1 MGKVLIT
8 GCTGFIGSH
17 LVEKLI
23 KEGYYIVAIDNL
35 SRGKIENLNSV
46 INDITF
52 IHGDITNFDLIKD
65 SVRKVDAVYHLA
77 ALSRVI
83 PSIQSPKLCFKSN
96 VTGTEII
103 ARLCAKY
110 KKKLIFS
117 SSREVYGDAEY
128 IPVDEKHPLNP
139 KNPYGAS
146 KVAGEKII
154 EAYSKCYGLDHV
166 ILRLGNVYGE
176 RDFERVIPL
185 YIDKCLK
192 GDDLI
197 VYGGNQVLD
206 FVFISDVIDALLK
219 AVDISNDNDKFNVG
233 SGVGVRI
240 IELAKHIKGLI
251 NTNSQILIKK
261 SRKGEVEEFI
271 ADISKIKKSLGWR
284 PAIKLEDG
292 LNDTIKRIINKKMDT
307 EPARVKTEN
316 AR

>member
-1 MGKVLIT
+1 MNRILVT
-8 GCTGFIGSH
+8 GGTGFIGSH
-17 LVEKLI
+17 LVEELV
-23 KEGYYIVAIDNL
+23 KEGYDIVVVDNL

-46 INDITF
+46 IKGVKLIQ
-52 IHGDITNFDLIKD
+52 GDITNLDLIND
-65 SVRKVDAVYHLA
+65 IVRKVDVVYHLA

-83 PSIQSPKLCFKSN
+83 PSIQNPELCFKSN
-96 VTGTEII
+96 VVGTEII

-154 EAYSKCYGLDHV
+154 EAYSKSYGLDYV

-185 YIDKCLK
+185 FIDKCLK
-192 GDDLI
+192 GDDLV
-197 VYGGNQVLD
+197 VYGGNQILD
-206 FVFISDVIDALLK
+206 FVYISDVIDTLLK
-219 AVDISNDNDKFNVG
+219 AADMSNDNDKFNVG
-233 SGVGVRI
+233 SGVGVKI
-240 IELAKHIKGLI
+240 IDLAKLIKGVI
-251 NTNSQILIKK
+251 NTNSKILIGNP
-261 SRKGEVEEFI
+261 RKGEVEEFI

-284 PAIKLEDG
+284 PDVKLEEG
-292 LNDTIKRIINKKMDT
+292 LNDTIKRMVNDKS
-307 EPARVKTEN
+307 RVGC
-316 AR
+316 

>member
-23 KEGYYIVAIDNL
+23 KGGYEIVAIDNL
-35 SRGKIENLNSV
+35 SRGKIENLDSV

-52 IHGDITNFDLIKD
+52 IQDDITNLDLMRDI
-65 SVRKVDAVYHLA
+65 VRKVDVVYHLA

-83 PSIQSPKLCFKSN
+83 PAIQNPELCFKSN

-110 KKKLIFS
+110 RKKLIFS

-128 IPVDEKHPLNP
+128 IPVDEKHSLNQ

-154 EAYSKCYGLDHV
+154 EAYSNCYGLDFA

-185 YIDKCLK
+185 FIDKCLK
-192 GDDLI
+192 GEDLI

-206 FVFISDVIDALLK
+206 FVFISDVMDALLT
-219 AVDISNDNDKFNVG
+219 AVDISNDTLNVG
-233 SGVGVRI
+233 SGVGVKI
-240 IELAKHIKGLI
+240 IELAKHIKGLL
-251 NTNSQILIKK
+251 NTNSQIIINNP
-261 SRKGEVEEFI
+261 RRGEVEEFV
-271 ADISKIKKSLGWR
+271 ADISKIKSSLGWK
-284 PAIKLEDG
+284 PKVKLEEG
-292 LNDTIKRIINKKMDT
+292 LNDTITRINNESRAEVT
-307 EPARVKTEN
+307 
-316 AR
+316 

>member
-23 KEGYYIVAIDNL
+23 KDGYDIEAIDNL
-35 SRGKIENLNSV
+35 SRGKIENLNSL
-46 INDITF
+46 INGITF

-65 SVRKVDAVYHLA
+65 IVRKVDVVYHLA

-83 PSIQSPKLCFKSN
+83 PAIQSPELCFKSN
-96 VTGTEII
+96 ATGTEII

-146 KVAGEKII
+146 KVAGEKIV
-154 EAYSKCYGLDHV
+154 EAYSKCYGLDYV

-185 YIDKCLK
+185 FIDKCLK

-206 FVFISDVIDALLK
+206 FVFISDVVDALLK
-219 AVDISNDNDKFNVG
+219 AVDISNDTFNVG
-233 SGVGVRI
+233 SGVGVKI
-240 IELAKHIKGLI
+240 IELAELIKGLI
-251 NTNSQILIKK
+251 NTNSQIIINNP
-261 SRKGEVEEFI
+261 RKGEVEEFI
-271 ADISKIKKSLGWR
+271 ADISRIKNSLGWR

-292 LNDTIKRIINKKMDT
+292 LNDTINRINNKG
-307 EPARVKTEN
+307 RVGV
-316 AR
+316 R

>member
-1 MGKVLIT
+1 L
-8 GCTGFIGSH
+8 
-17 LVEKLI
+17 
-23 KEGYYIVAIDNL
+23 
-35 SRGKIENLNSV
+35 
-46 INDITF
+46 IND
-52 IHGDITNFDLIKD
+52 G
-65 SVRKVDAVYHLA
+65 VRKADVVYHLA

-83 PSIQSPKLCFKSN
+83 PSIQNPELCFKNN
-96 VTGTEII
+96 VAGTEII

-185 YIDKCLK
+185 FIDKCLK
-192 GDDLI
+192 GENLI

-206 FVFISDVIDALLK
+206 FVFISDVIDGLLK
-219 AVDISNDNDKFNVG
+219 AVDMSNDNDKFNVG
-233 SGVGVRI
+233 SGVGVKI
-240 IELAKHIKGLI
+240 IELAKRIKGLI

-271 ADISKIKKSLGWR
+271 ADINKIKNSLGWR
-284 PAIKLEDG
+284 PKPTLEEG
-292 LNDTIKRIINKKMDT
+292 LNDTINRIVNKKMDT
-307 EPARVKTEN
+307 EPAKVKTEN

>member
-1 MGKVLIT
+1 MNWILVT
-8 GCTGFIGSH
+8 GGAGFIGSH

-23 KEGYYIVAIDNL
+23 KDGYDIEVIDNL

-46 INDITF
+46 INGITF
-52 IHGDITNFDLIKD
+52 IQGDITNFDLMRDI
-65 SVRKVDAVYHLA
+65 VRKVDAVYHLA

-83 PSIQSPKLCFKSN
+83 PSIQDPELCFKSN
-96 VTGTEII
+96 VAGTEII

-117 SSREVYGDAEY
+117 SSREVYGDAKY

-146 KVAGEKII
+146 KVADEKII
-154 EAYSKCYGLDHV
+154 EAYSKCYGLDFV

-176 RDFERVIPL
+176 RDFERVVPL
-185 YIDKCLK
+185 FIDKCLK

-206 FVFISDVIDALLK
+206 FVYISDVIDALLK
-219 AVDISNDNDKFNVG
+219 AADMSNDNDKFNVC
-233 SGVGVRI
+233 SEVGVKI

-251 NTNSQILIKK
+251 NTNSQVLINNP
-261 SRKGEVEEFI
+261 RKGEVEEFI
-271 ADISKIKKSLGWR
+271 ADISRIKNSLGWR
-284 PAIKLEDG
+284 PKTTLEEG
-292 LNDTIKRIINKKMDT
+292 LNDTIKRINN
-307 EPARVKTEN
+307 ESRGEC
-316 AR
+316 

>member
-1 MGKVLIT
+1 MNWILVT
-8 GCTGFIGSH
+8 GGAGFIGSL
-17 LVEKLI
+17 LVEKLV
-23 KEGYYIVAIDNL
+23 KEKYDIEVIDNL

-52 IHGDITNFDLIKD
+52 IQGDITNLDLIKNN
-65 SVRKVDAVYHLA
+65 VRNVDVVYHLA

-83 PSIQSPKLCFKSN
+83 PSILDPELCFKNN

-117 SSREVYGDAEY
+117 SSRAAYGDAEY
-128 IPVDEKHPLNP
+128 IPVDEKHPLNQ

-154 EAYSKCYGLDHV
+154 EAYSKCYGLDFV

-176 RDFERVIPL
+176 RDFERAIPL
-185 YIDKCLK
+185 FIDKCQK
-192 GDDLI
+192 GEDLI
-197 VYGGNQVLD
+197 VYGGSQVLD

-233 SGVGVRI
+233 SGVGVKI
-240 IELAKHIKGLI
+240 IELAKHIKGGI
-251 NTNSQILIKK
+251 NTNAQIIITNP
-261 SRKGEVEEFI
+261 RKGEVEEFI

-284 PAIKLEDG
+284 PKTTLEEG
-292 LNDTIKRIINKKMDT
+292 LNDTIKRMNN
-307 EPARVKTEN
+307 ESRVVVT
-316 AR
+316 